1 MASKSKSI
9 AGLFEAHKRLKLDIS
24 SESTCGIEGGQE
36 QDDPASTDGSLH
48 TQKAEICISEEL
60 LTHPNGALTNLE
72 VKEELP
78 QEQRMRIELNKAAAN
93 AIRNVK
99 VCEERVTEAK
109 GMAVG
114 LLAAH
119 FGGIIV
125 RLRTAFSKRLSEN
138 DCTAALFPKFGL
150 CMLNIMDINGR
161 VYSSCLTSY
170 PVFIMLFPAQGLPFP
185 EFKSLLVEPSW
196 SEVLSSELGKPYIEK
211 LYHFVKEEAATG
223 CSIYPPPENIFN
235 AFNTCPF
242 KKVKVVI
249 LGQDPYH
256 GPGQAMGLCF
266 SVQKGVRFPPSLFN
280 IFKEIQDDIG
290 CTVPPHGNLDKW
302 SHQGVLLLNTVLT
315 VRGGK
320 ANSHAKKGWEAFTD
334 AAIKAVA
341 SQSSG
346 IVFLLW
352 GNSAQEKIRLINQ
365 SSHHILKA
373 AHPSGLSAHKGF
385 FKCRH
390 FSKTNEILEK
400 QGLLRIDWQV

>member
-1 MASKSKSI
+1 MASKAKSI

-24 SESTCGIEGGQE
+24 SENACDIEGGQE
-36 QDDPASTDGSLH
+36 QDDSASTDGSLH
-48 TQKAEICISEEL
+48 PQRAEICISEEL
-60 LTHPNGALTNLE
+60 LTHPNGALTDLE
-72 VKEELP
+72 VKEELS
-78 QEQRMRIELNKAAAN
+78 QEQRMRIKLNKAAAN

-99 VCEERVTEAK
+99 VCEERVTESQRPK
-109 GMAVG
+109 VPYF
-114 LLAAH
+114 LL
-119 FGGIIV
+119 F
-125 RLRTAFSKRLSEN
+125 LFSYES
-138 DCTAALFPKFGL
+138 LFPKFAL
-150 CMLNIMDINGR
+150 CMLNIMDIN
-161 VYSSCLTSY
+161 SCLTSY
-170 PVFIMLFPAQGLPFP
+170 PVFIMPFPAQGLLFP

-196 SEVLSSELGKPYIEK
+196 AEVLTSELGKPYIEK
-211 LYHFVKEEAATG
+211 LYDFVKEEAATG
-223 CSIYPPPENIFN
+223 FSIYPPPENIFN

-242 KKVKVVI
+242 EKVKVVI

-290 CTVPPHGNLDKW
+290 CIVPSHGNLDKW

-315 VRGGK
+315 SKRSHERLMFMRGGK
-320 ANSHAKKGWEAFTD
+320 ANSHAKKGWEALTD
-334 AAIKAVA
+334 AAVKAVA
-341 SQSSG
+341 SQRSG

-373 AHPSGLSAHKGF
+373 AHPSGLSVHKGF

-390 FSKTNEILEK
+390 FSKMNKILEK
-400 QGLLRIDWQV
+400 QGLLPIDWQV